1 MSQSNFGKPLNGQ
14 DVSISLDINTDK
26 RNLTDQKDDTG
37 VVYRP
42 TTLDNHGKWKESF
55 QSLKPEKQVVPGDTF
70 FLYRTAFLGNL
81 LAFAGGIGF
90 SWSSPVLPKL
100 QSTDTPLNSQI
111 DASQASLI
119 ASILC
124 VGAAIGPFLFG
135 FSADKIGRK
144 KTLIAISLPMT
155 AGIIF
160 LAFTDKVEIYYL
172 GRLLY
177 GMGTG
182 GVFTVLTMYTGEIT
196 SDFNRGKFSCILGIF
211 VALGV
216 LYPFAIGS
224 FMTVKI
230 FCLSCLLPL
239 QIFLIFFTLYAPDS
253 PSYLVRNSHYKQA
266 ERALINL
273 RSISCEQAQKDVIE
287 LQKIEEHQ
295 RHLKGGIMELF
306 RSRGTRKAFIIASG
320 LLILQQ
326 ISGINAVTGFMENIF
341 MATGSSIPPQIATM
355 MVGTIQVITVGVTSV
370 VVEKLGRKLLLLA
383 STLGASVSVILLGA
397 YFFLQRHQFAML
409 VYFWWLPIACLLLY
423 IVSFNLGLGPVPWT
437 VLSEVFPDNVKSI
450 ASALASATCFGVSF
464 LVTLA
469 FPIVSETLGMA
480 ESFWV
485 FGVCCAFGA
494 IFIKL
499 VMIETKGKNVTE
511 IQEILSK

>member
-1 MSQSNFGKPLNGQ
+1 MPQSNFGKPLNGQ

-26 RNLTDQKDDTG
+26 RDLTDQKDDTG

-42 TTLDNHGKWKESF
+42 TTMDNHGKWKESF
-55 QSLKPEKQVVPGDTF
+55 QSLKPEKQVVSDDTF
-70 FLYRTAFLGNL
+70 FLYRTTFLGNL

-100 QSTDTPLNSQI
+100 QGTDTPLSSQI

-124 VGAAIGPFLFG
+124 IGAAIGPFLFG

-155 AGIIF
+155 AGMTF
-160 LAFTDKVEIYYL
+160 LAFTNKVEIYYL

-177 GMGTG
+177 GIGTG
-182 GVFTVLTMYTGEIT
+182 GIFTVLTMYTGEIT
-196 SDFNRGKFSCILGIF
+196 SDSNRGKFSCILGIF

-224 FMTVKI
+224 FLTVKI
-230 FCLSCLLPL
+230 LCLSCLLPL

-253 PSYLVRNSHYKQA
+253 PSYLVRNSQYQEA
-266 ERALINL
+266 EKVLVNL
-273 RSISCEQAQKDVIE
+273 RSISCEQAQKHVTE

-295 RHLKGGIMELF
+295 RHLKGGIVELF
-306 RSRGTRKAFIIASG
+306 RSRGTRKAFIIATG

-326 ISGINAVTGFMENIF
+326 FSGINAVTGFLENIVI
-341 MATGSSIPPQIATM
+341 ATGSSIPPEIVTM
-355 MVGTIQVITVGVTSV
+355 AVGIIQVITVWVTSV
-370 VVEKLGRKLLLLA
+370 VIEKLGRKLLLLA
-383 STLGASVSVILLGA
+383 STLGSAVSIVLLGL
-397 YFFLQRHQFAML
+397 YFFLQQHQFAML

-423 IVSFNLGLGPVPWT
+423 IVSFNFGLGSVPWT
-437 VLSEVFPDNVKSI
+437 VLSEVFPDNVKSS
-450 ASALASATCFGVSF
+450 ASAIASATCFGISF
-464 LVTLA
+464 VVTLV
-469 FPIVSETLGMA
+469 FPILSEALGMA
-480 ESFWV
+480 QLFWV
-485 FGVCCAFGA
+485 FGGCCVLGA
-494 IFIKL
+494 IFIQL